1 MVHRPVPATPAP
13 IAMQP
18 PINRQMT
25 PLEWG
30 LLLALATLWGGSYF
44 YNAVAVAAIP
54 PLSVV
59 AFRVG
64 LGGALLYLIV
74 RASGLRLPRDGKT
87 WRAFFVMGLV
97 NNVIPFTLI
106 AWAQTH
112 VASGLAAILN
122 ATTPLFA
129 VLLANVLTHDERMT
143 PASVSGVLI
152 GFAGVTIMI
161 GPNVLEGF
169 TIDLAADI
177 ALLLA
182 SIFYAWSPIF
192 ARRFGRAGI
201 PPMVAATC
209 QMTAAAA
216 MMVPLALVIDAPW
229 TLPMPGIPV
238 WAALI
243 GLAALSTT
251 LAYVI
256 YYRILATAGAVNLM
270 LVTLLIPAMA
280 ILLGAVFLGERLSPN
295 HFVGMAAIAL
305 GLAAIDGRPLK
316 LLRRAG

>member
-1 MVHRPVPATPAP
+1 
-13 IAMQP
+13 MQA

-25 PLEWG
+25 PTEWG

-44 YNAVAVAAIP
+44 YNAIAVAAIP

-59 AFRVG
+59 AFRVSI
-64 LGGALLYLIV
+64 GGALLYLIV
-74 RASGLRLPRDGKT
+74 RANGLRLPTDGKT
-87 WRAFFVMGLV
+87 WRAFFVMGLL

-129 VLLANVLTHDERMT
+129 VLLANVLTQDERMT
-143 PASVSGVLI
+143 PASISGVLI
-152 GFAGVTIMI
+152 GFLGVTIMI

-182 SIFYAWSPIF
+182 SVFYAYSPIF

-209 QMTAAAA
+209 QMTAATA
-216 MMVPLALVIDAPW
+216 MMVPLALIVDMPW
-229 TLPMPGIPV
+229 TLPVPGLGV
-238 WAALI
+238 WGALF

-280 ILLGAVFLGERLSPN
+280 ILLGAIFLGERLSPN
-295 HFVGMAAIAL
+295 HFIGMAGIAL
-305 GLAAIDGRPLK
+305 GLAAIDGRPLRF
-316 LLRRAG
+316 LRRAG